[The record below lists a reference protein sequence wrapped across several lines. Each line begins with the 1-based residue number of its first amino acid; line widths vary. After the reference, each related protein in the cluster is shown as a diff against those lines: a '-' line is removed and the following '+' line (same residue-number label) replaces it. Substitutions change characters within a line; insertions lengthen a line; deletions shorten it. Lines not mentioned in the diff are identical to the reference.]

1 MLHTQRAYA
10 DMAGNLRQARMRLER
25 LERTS
30 TALLGL
36 SLALL
41 VGAMIM

>member
-1 MLHTQRAYA
+1 MRQTQRAYA
-10 DMAGNLRQARMRLER
+10 DMAGNLRHARMRLER

-41 VGAMIM
+41 IGAAMM